1 MAFSEKIYSGEE
13 LAFSARLHNRM
24 VDAVRE
30 TLNHERDYRGRI
42 AKFGRESCGIVPVLN
57 ADEQDLSGDFPIAII
72 DDILVGPDDNFKE
85 FCREPAI
92 AIKSPSSD
100 NAGDFDKLVIVQGP
114 LAVGAIGKGLIV
126 GVSIAKVVVN
136 STQDKCA
143 RPCQDSSDH
152 LESAVDGPAK
162 ILWLQSNVQQGDAAW
177 AIVELPSAVD
187 TSFWA
192 VITGCEEVTSDQSGG
207 NGEEWCGNE
216 GERRWKYTITR
227 LKKSSAGDDD
237 RGSGGIANGGWESI
251 PSGDDQ
257 LYAYNINE
265 IDSPTAAHDTPGYDR
280 GAGYIPIENGRPVRV
295 YPVVLKETTTE
306 DGVPI
311 PPENQEKVTE
321 YWFAAHA
328 LIRQEVIIDV
338 RINVEELKFEKLV
351 AQVFVIP
358 GQDKLIPNHADGK
371 DPSKEESWIE
381 WHTGYRCA
389 LPPPPC
395 EEEEE

>member
-1 MAFSEKIYSGEE
+1 M
-13 LAFSARLHNRM
+13 
-24 VDAVRE
+24 
-30 TLNHERDYRGRI
+30 
-42 AKFGRESCGIVPVLN
+42 
-57 ADEQDLSGDFPIAII
+57 
-72 DDILVGPDDNFKE
+72 
-85 FCREPAI
+85 
-92 AIKSPSSD
+92 
-100 NAGDFDKLVIVQGP
+100 
-114 LAVGAIGKGLIV
+114 
-126 GVSIAKVVVN
+126 
-136 STQDKCA
+136 
-143 RPCQDSSDH
+143 
-152 LESAVDGPAK
+152 
-162 ILWLQSNVQQGDAAW
+162 
-177 AIVELPSAVD
+177 
-187 TSFWA
+187 
-192 VITGCEEVTSDQSGG
+192 
-207 NGEEWCGNE
+207 
-216 GERRWKYTITR
+216 
-227 LKKSSAGDDD
+227 
-237 RGSGGIANGGWESI
+237 

-265 IDSPTAAHDTPGYDR
+265 IDASTAAHDTPGYDR